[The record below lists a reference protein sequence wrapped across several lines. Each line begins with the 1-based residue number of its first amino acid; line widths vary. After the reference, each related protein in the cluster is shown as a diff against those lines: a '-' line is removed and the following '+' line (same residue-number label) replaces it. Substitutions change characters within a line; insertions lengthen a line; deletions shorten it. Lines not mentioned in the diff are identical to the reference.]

1 MGNKVLLDTFEYAP
15 LSNRVRNLHVLFGPE
30 DKTNKV
36 LFYIHHDIWSSND
49 NSFDLDFLE
58 ELASRGFT
66 IVAPSLVSGNIG
78 SIKAVMEDIYLAL
91 KWTKFNF
98 KDLGSPYKGIGLLCS
113 GFGAQLGMLSFASNY
128 SPAFQSLFG
137 NESLNIDYKGIALI
151 SPITDIREFNE
162 NIDSNGSS
170 INYRQKLLSTIYGPN
185 YQNSILFQK
194 TGSSI
199 DCARSLVSCK
209 AKIMVQSFEKDS
221 LFLANQKAVDNL
233 KLSGGFP
240 LNNIYF
246 EEKMNMFDYLMS
258 DNKDIYKKPMD
269 DLSEYCSNLWNYD

>member
-49 NSFDLDFLE
+49 NSFDLDFLK

-98 KDLGSPYKGIGLLCS
+98 KDLGFPYKGIGLLCS

-170 INYRQKLLSTIYGPN
+170 INYRPKL
-185 YQNSILFQK
+185 
-194 TGSSI
+194 
-199 DCARSLVSCK
+199 
-209 AKIMVQSFEKDS
+209 
-221 LFLANQKAVDNL
+221 
-233 KLSGGFP
+233 
-240 LNNIYF
+240 
-246 EEKMNMFDYLMS
+246 
-258 DNKDIYKKPMD
+258 
-269 DLSEYCSNLWNYD
+269 